1 MRWIDH
7 GNDFYAAVTFNDL
20 PQDQRIMIGWM
31 GNWDYANS
39 TPTDT
44 WRGQQSIPRR
54 LSLQTVDGRPTLISE
69 PIDVSSLV
77 TATTRVK
84 PTKIAPGTHAVPAA
98 GRSLLI
104 ETTLNQGTA
113 TAFGLDV
120 RVGNGQRTRI
130 GYDTTTGE
138 LYVDRTRAGRSDF
151 SPIFPAVH
159 RAKLP
164 LDHGKLDADDL
175 RRLLLGGGVQRRRA
189 RQHLRPGLPGSGQRS
204 IYPAKLKP
212 RQAPTWT

>member
-1 MRWIDH
+1 M
-7 GNDFYAAVTFNDL
+7 
-20 PQDQRIMIGWM
+20 
-31 GNWDYANS
+31 
-39 TPTDT
+39 
-44 WRGQQSIPRR
+44 
-54 LSLQTVDGRPTLISE
+54 
-69 PIDVSSLV
+69 SSLV

-84 PTKIAPGTHAVPAA
+84 PTKIAPGTQAVPAA
-98 GRSLLI
+98 GRSLMI

-138 LYVDRTRAGRSDF
+138 LYVDRTMAGRSDF

-164 LDHGKLDADDL
+164 LDHGKLELTIYVDSSSVEVFSADGRVSISDL
-175 RRLLLGGGVQRRRA
+175 
-189 RQHLRPGLPGSGQRS
+189 
-204 IYPAKLKP
+204 IYPDPTSVGIGVFADGGTAKQQRLIV
-212 RQAPTWT
+212 RTLAGAIQG